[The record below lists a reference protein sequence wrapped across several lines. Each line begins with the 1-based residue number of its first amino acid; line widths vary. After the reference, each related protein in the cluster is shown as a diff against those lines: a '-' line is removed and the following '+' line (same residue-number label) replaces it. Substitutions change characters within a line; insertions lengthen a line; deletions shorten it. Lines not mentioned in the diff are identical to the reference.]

1 MTPKERGTILLLAC
15 GTILTLMGAQW
26 MTRAGLLRFATPESY
41 WWIEVCG
48 LVAGTVWAI
57 LGLAVSERFGSVVMT
72 WLLVSAGL
80 IWGLGPLV
88 THPQQEIYLPLLPR
102 GMAWSIET
110 LAQGTW
116 DVMGGRVDPAS
127 WPPVPARASLI
138 GVLLVLF
145 SLPLALRLT
154 ERAARELRPSKRHS
168 GGNRYRSSETVFGD
182 ADWGTWYSM
191 CKVVADSEGIVL
203 GEDYDPRRN
212 PSLFRSDDPSSWWK
226 GGQSELITMR
236 TSYVSGHVLV
246 VSGAGGG
253 KSAGIVIPTCLHY
266 RKPVVVV
273 DPDGEILRRTR
284 GAREAMG
291 HSIRIIKPGQGF
303 DMLTLL
309 KPHFARSS
317 MVYTHIAGLMVETDR
332 MYSSDV
338 GDYFK
343 AEAINIIAS
352 LLEHFMLSRSANPIG
367 AIIDV
372 MTRDEASFKDAVTKI
387 ADEYEEGHTIRR
399 NLGSYRNVESRFFQS
414 FQTTVRQALKWVPY
428 PEYLAMFTADPQGAP
443 PLLGPDTDVFIQVT
457 KSDMKENPTL
467 MRLILGTILYVADNR
482 EEHLEPQERLVIV
495 DEAAAIGRMTIFDRI
510 RDTARKK
517 RLHLMM
523 IFQSQGQ
530 IEELYGK
537 TGLRSWMNGVA
548 GRVFAGIEDLDEC
561 RALSDLIG
569 SYTVEVDGE
578 SRSVSSKP
586 GLFSGVSQSVST
598 SNSLRGTKLITPEQ
612 IRTLPGDSAI
622 VLFKG
627 QYPLL
632 VGLPFW
638 FRRKEWI
645 GERAEVKPR
654 FSLRDFVFGASDNVG
669 TQAPSPQ
676 AALPPPPK
684 LLPAPD
690 KHTRDSRDG

>member
-1 MTPKERGTILLLAC
+1 MTPKERGTILLLSC
-15 GTILTLMGAQW
+15 GTILTLCFAQW
-26 MTRAGLLRFATPESY
+26 MTRAGLLRLATSDSY
-41 WWIEVCG
+41 WWLELIG
-48 LVAGTVWAI
+48 LMAGIVWAI
-57 LGLAVSERFGSVVMT
+57 LGLVVSERFGRAVMA
-72 WLLVSAGL
+72 WLLVTAGL
-80 IWGLGPLV
+80 LWGLGPLA
-88 THPQQEIYLPLLPR
+88 TSPQQTAYLPLFPR
-102 GMAWSIET
+102 GAAWSIET
-110 LAQGTW
+110 LAYGTW
-116 DVMGGRVDPAS
+116 DVLRGRLDPQY
-127 WPPVPARASLI
+127 WPPEPARASML
-138 GVLLVLF
+138 GVLLTIF
-145 SLPLALRLT
+145 SLPVALRLT
-154 ERAARELRPSKRHS
+154 ERALRELRPSKRHS
-168 GGNRYRSSETVFGD
+168 AGNRYRSSETVFGD
-182 ADWGTWYSM
+182 ADWGIWSSM
-191 CKVVADSEGIVL
+191 RKVVADNEGVVL
-203 GEDYDPRRN
+203 GEDYDPRCN
-212 PSLFRSDDPSSWWK
+212 PSLFRTDEPATWGA
-226 GGQSELITMR
+226 GGKSELITMR

-253 KSAGIVIPTCLHY
+253 KSAGVVIPTCLNY

-273 DPDGEILRRTR
+273 DPDGEILKRTR
-284 GAREAMG
+284 ARREAMG
-291 HSIRIIKPGQGF
+291 HSIRVIKPGQGF
-303 DMLTLL
+303 DLLTLL
-309 KPHFARSS
+309 KPEFARSS

-352 LLEHFMLSRSANPIG
+352 LLEHFMVGRAANPLG

-372 MTRDEASFKDAVTKI
+372 MTRDEASFKDIVTKI

-443 PLLGPDTDVFIQVT
+443 PLLGTATDVFIQVT

-482 EEHLEPQERLVIV
+482 PDHLEPEERLVIV

-548 GRVFAGIEDLDEC
+548 ARVFAGIEDLDEC
-561 RALSDLIG
+561 RALSDLVG

-586 GLFSGVSQSVST
+586 GLFSAVSQSVST

-638 FRRKEWI
+638 FRRKEWVEDLVQKR
-645 GERAEVKPR
+645 ERT
-654 FSLRDFVFGASDNVG
+654 SLRDFVFGTADRAGAKAKSPV
-669 TQAPSPQ
+669 PQ
-676 AALPPPPK
+676 AALPSPPK
-684 LLPAPD
+684 LLPAPERYASED
-690 KHTRDSRDG
+690 